1 MLNFLDELF
10 FAGTCLKKIQA
21 STGLESVPP
30 RYQFGATELR
40 SHMLEARKILLGS
53 LFPKVEFDQCRFYK
67 NFILFGE
74 CRFYKKFHFVDF
86 SMEND
91 VTVRRSV

>member
-1 MLNFLDELF
+1 M
-10 FAGTCLKKIQA
+10 
-21 STGLESVPP
+21 
-30 RYQFGATELR
+30 GATEPR
-40 SHMLEARKILLGS
+40 SHMLEARKFLLGS
-53 LFPKVEFDQCRFYK
+53 LFPKVEIAQCRFYK

-91 VTVRRSV
+91 SYSPAIGIMAYTLVNE